1 MVVAW
6 DHDAPCYAR
15 GVEPPP
21 NAQPVDV
28 GPDPIWGLAAL
39 VIGIL
44 VMAIGGA
51 ANWHWVFNAGT
62 GLMLLGVV
70 VLLLTVAITSF
81 KQNPD
86 RFLEPARNIGR
97 ALRKRR

>member
-1 MVVAW
+1 
-6 DHDAPCYAR
+6 
-15 GVEPPP
+15 VETPPSPPP
-21 NAQPVDV
+21 PDV

-39 VIGIL
+39 VVGIV
-44 VMAIGGA
+44 VMAVGGA

-62 GLMLLGVV
+62 GLMLIGVV

-81 KQNPD
+81 KQNPE
-86 RFLEPARNIGR
+86 RFLETARNLGR